1 MNILKQ
7 NGIDMEEK
15 VFILGGIFSSDS
27 QEKNWELIFFPPW

>member
-15 VFILGGIFSSDS
+15 VLILGGIFSSDI
-27 QEKNWELIFFPPW
+27 QEKN

>member
-7 NGIDMEEK
+7 NVIDIEEK

-27 QEKNWELIFFPPW
+27 QEKN